1 MTREWRAFL
10 LMAWAS
16 VVATTA
22 ACGPER
28 SLADFGNDDASRAAD
43 VATDAQSVGQFYLF
57 YEDGN
62 DVVRATCRTDTRIHD
77 RSTCST
83 GFKRVSARAFW
94 EAMQRRF
101 GDELDRWDRDVREI
115 YTLITRVDDRL
126 VMLVNA
132 TPNPGHTD
140 LLPRITA
147 VEERLARVEI
157 KIAELNDQIAR
168 INQELAQGDDPDLR
182 AQLATCSESLAGEME
197 IRRIARD
204 ELAALRQEY
213 VLGNASLL
221 DQSEFEELQARRRT
235 LVRDLDTA
243 KVKVGR
249 EMDELVLLA
258 RAMKKTQDQLFVHDH
273 PATGPDQPATQ
284 VVVREFPEVFNAL
297 ELGARTFRGE
307 LGQRAVA
314 FQIPRHGRIERLSC
328 VIRLDGDARCSQVE
342 VLAALPANPLQYAI
356 NLGSD
361 SASEARLNAIPG
373 SSSYSLPELKQLA
386 GKDMQGTLA
395 FRPVCAMMIIG
406 GTPLKGADCT
416 LVLE

>member
-1 MTREWRAFL
+1 MRKFHVISTSVLA
-10 LMAWAS
+10 AAS
-16 VVATTA
+16 LASGA
-22 ACGPER
+22 LSGCGPGLRDEPE
-28 SLADFGNDDASRAAD
+28 ASRVAD
-43 VATDAQSVGQFYLF
+43 VATDAQSIGQFYLF

-83 GFKRVSARAFW
+83 GLKRVGARDFW
-94 EAMQRRF
+94 EAMRRRF

-132 TPNPGHTD
+132 APDPGHTD
-140 LLPRITA
+140 LLPRIAA
-147 VEERLARVEI
+147 VEERLAKVEI

-168 INQELAQGDDPDLR
+168 INQELALGDDPDLR
-182 AQLATCSESLAGEME
+182 AQLATCSEALAGEME
-197 IRRIARD
+197 VRRVARD

-221 DQSEFEELQARRRT
+221 DQHEFEELQARRQT
-235 LVRDLDTA
+235 LVRDLDVA
-243 KVKVGR
+243 KTKVAR

-284 VVVREFPEVFNAL
+284 VVVREFPEVFAAL
-297 ELGARTFRGE
+297 ELGGRTFRGE
-307 LGQRAVA
+307 LGDRAVA
-314 FQIPRHGRIERLSC
+314 FRVPRQGKIERLSC
-328 VIRLDGDARCSQVE
+328 VIRVEGQARCSQVE
-342 VLAALPANPLQYAI
+342 ILGALQANPVQFVA
-356 NLGSD
+356 NLGTD
-361 SASEARLNAIPG
+361 SASEIRLNATPG
-373 SSSYSLPELKQLA
+373 TNSYSLPELKQLA
-386 GKDMQGTLA
+386 GKDMRGTLG
-395 FRPVCAMMIIG
+395 FRPVCAMIIIG
-406 GTPLKGADCT
+406 GTPIKGADCT